1 MRSRVKNMQIEMGNL
16 FTLEIPSMPAGCLI
30 QRVILKISLWFRENL
45 GALLVILLRRQL
57 IHPILLQQ
65 SIQLLLF
72 GGGK

>member
-1 MRSRVKNMQIEMGNL
+1 MQIEMGNL
-16 FTLEIPSMPAGCLI
+16 FTLEIPSMPAGRLI

-72 GGGK
+72 GGGKR